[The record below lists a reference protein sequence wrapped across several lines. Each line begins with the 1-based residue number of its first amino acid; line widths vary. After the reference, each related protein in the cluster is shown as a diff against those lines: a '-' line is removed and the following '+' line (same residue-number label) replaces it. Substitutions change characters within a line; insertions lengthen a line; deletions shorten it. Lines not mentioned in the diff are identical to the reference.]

1 MLIIRIRLYLVK
13 YFLYLFCVF
22 STDRTNLYTLLR
34 QIPPSGVPLSPRHVQ
49 KGRTERTRRRKK
61 KKPDKICKNTLTL
74 KTNPDIIT
82 IVKGNPDKFTGQEV
96 TEMEIDSMT
105 QTELASYLETLA
117 KLVEATAKD
126 PQDAARIIR
135 EAIPKQ

>member
-1 MLIIRIRLYLVK
+1 MY
-13 YFLYLFCVF
+13 
-22 STDRTNLYTLLR
+22 N
-34 QIPPSGVPLSPRHVQ
+34 HVI
-49 KGRTERTRRRKK
+49 G
-61 KKPDKICKNTLTL
+61 DTLT
-74 KTNPDIIT
+74 KSNRVMERKIYA
-82 IVKGNPDKFTGQEV
+82 VQYNHSKGNRAESTGQEV
-96 TEMEIDSMT
+96 NEMEIDSMT